1 MRNFLSILL
10 ITLLL
15 LNTMGYYGLF
25 IGMEYTHD
33 ARMTEMLDAGDYGN
47 SDEVTIKLP
56 ISVPYMP
63 DNQDFVRVDGKFQH
77 GGEVYRMVKQK
88 YERDTLTIICVK
100 DNEGKK
106 IQNALASYLKTF
118 TEKPA
123 GHPSSAKLVASFS
136 KDFIHTSVE
145 LTSSSRGWQNE
156 FILNDS
162 PAELTD
168 TFVSSIIQPPEII

>member
-1 MRNFLSILL
+1 
-10 ITLLL
+10 
-15 LNTMGYYGLF
+15 MGYYGVF

-33 ARMTEMLDAGDYGN
+33 VRMTEMLDAGDYGN
-47 SDEVTIKLP
+47 SEEVTIKLP

-63 DNQDFVRVDGKFQH
+63 DNADFVRVDGKFQH

-88 YERDTLTIICVK
+88 YERDTLTVICVK

-106 IQNALASYLKTF
+106 IQNALTSYLKTF

-123 GHPSSAKLVASFS
+123 DHPSSAKLIGSFS
-136 KDFIHTSVE
+136 KDFIHTSVV
-145 LTSSSRGWQNE
+145 LTTSSLGWQNE
-156 FILNDS
+156 LILNDS

-168 TFVSSIIQPPEII
+168 TFVFSIIQPPERI